1 MSQSSTIVPFVRHG
15 RGGRLCADD
24 AVALFKEWEASALNE
39 ADFLRLK
46 GLHGHTLSRWRKI
59 LERLGIPVPM
69 PRQGARPVR
78 VPELVPVRVR
88 REPAPPPTRAAP
100 ETHFE
105 LLLER
110 GRVLRIPQRFESDA
124 LQRLLTALE
133 PAS

>member
-1 MSQSSTIVPFVRHG
+1 MSQSSTIVQFVRHG

-39 ADFLRLK
+39 ADYLRLK
-46 GLHGHTLSRWRKI
+46 GLHPHTLSRWRKI
-59 LERLGIPVPM
+59 LERLGVSVPA
-69 PRQGARPVR
+69 PNKVARPVR

-88 REPAPPPTRAAP
+88 REPAPTPTHAAP

-110 GRVLRIPQRFESDA
+110 GRVLRIPPRFESDA

-133 PAS
+133 ATS